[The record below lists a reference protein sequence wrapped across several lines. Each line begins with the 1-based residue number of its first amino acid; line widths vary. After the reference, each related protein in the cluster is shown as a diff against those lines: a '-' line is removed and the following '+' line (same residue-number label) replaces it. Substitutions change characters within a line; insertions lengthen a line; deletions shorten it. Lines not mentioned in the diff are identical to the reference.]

1 MTIGL
6 AMNSVYYYKKEKDGE
21 TFSKDLSDKVI
32 ITNSV
37 DETLVPYVEKAIGLI
52 TEENG
57 ITSPSAIIGLEK
69 GIPTVVGVEQA
80 TKEIK
85 NDMLVTLDAS
95 QGKVFEGY
103 ANVL

>member
-1 MTIGL
+1 MMKIHLVGDEI
-6 AMNSVYYYKKEKDGE
+6 AKGQGVGRGSVVGHAIVADSASDLEG
-21 TFSKDLSDKVI
+21 KDLSDKVI

-57 ITSPSAIIGLEK
+57 ITTKRNYRFRK

-85 NDMLVTLDAS
+85 MIC
-95 QGKVFEGY
+95 
-103 ANVL
+103 

>member
-1 MTIGL
+1 
-6 AMNSVYYYKKEKDGE
+6 
-21 TFSKDLSDKVI
+21 
-32 ITNSV
+32 
-37 DETLVPYVEKAIGLI
+37 
-52 TEENG
+52 
-57 ITSPSAIIGLEK
+57 
-69 GIPTVVGVEQA
+69 VVGVEQA

>member
-1 MTIGL
+1 MQL
-6 AMNSVYYYKKEKDGE
+6 YWDYKKEKDGE

>member
-1 MTIGL
+1 ML
-6 AMNSVYYYKKEKDGE
+6 KSYRSNYRRKWYYFTKRNYR
-21 TFSKDLSDKVI
+21 FR
-32 ITNSV
+32 
-37 DETLVPYVEKAIGLI
+37 
-52 TEENG
+52 
-57 ITSPSAIIGLEK
+57 K

-103 ANVL
+103 VNVL

>member
-1 MTIGL
+1 
-6 AMNSVYYYKKEKDGE
+6 
-21 TFSKDLSDKVI
+21 
-32 ITNSV
+32 
-37 DETLVPYVEKAIGLI
+37 
-52 TEENG
+52 
-57 ITSPSAIIGLEK
+57 SAIIGLEK